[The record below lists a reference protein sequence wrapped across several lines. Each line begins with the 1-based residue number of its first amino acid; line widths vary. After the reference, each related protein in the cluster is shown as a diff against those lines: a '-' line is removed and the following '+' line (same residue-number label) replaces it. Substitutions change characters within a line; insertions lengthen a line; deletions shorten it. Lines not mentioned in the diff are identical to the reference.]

1 MDGDEKGSLNHTES
15 LKWDSALFRGK
26 RSRTGRKHGEGGLLE
41 VRKSKEVRGQSVHN
55 QTSWLFMTHMS
66 RK

>member
-26 RSRTGRKHGEGGLLE
+26 RSRTGRKHGG
-41 VRKSKEVRGQSVHN
+41 RWFVRGQG
-55 QTSWLFMTHMS
+55 
-66 RK
+66 K